1 MHRGNSSNSSLP
13 YNRSGADR
21 SKSKGNPGGGSVLPR
36 GFLCTLVCY
45 GLVVVLVLGGAAT
58 AWSRSFGAVMAKL
71 DATLAAQSASH
82 ELGRKLLAKQAEMV
96 ANMARVEA
104 ESASLLES
112 HIGADIRKVQ
122 VGLNDVQA
130 REDLQATQDKSMK
143 AEMGSIKH
151 SIENMVRGAA
161 TRGKRDAASSKS
173 GLKPIED
180 NLDVVS
186 RQLDTLAQLAA
197 MIRKVSVAQAESKAA
212 MAQSSAAHA
221 TALQQAAAT
230 LSSLHADNVASVAQ
244 IRQLRN
250 DVDTIKRSTQAT
262 TTAAAAGQPPP
273 AAVAAVAAAVA
284 TPSAAGLAGSGTM
297 AGLQQ
302 RMEEAK
308 RANLEIVAAAAAA
321 AAAAAS
327 KSSPRG
333 GVQQLDSRIQRGPP
347 KAA

>member
-1 MHRGNSSNSSLP
+1 M
-13 YNRSGADR
+13 
-21 SKSKGNPGGGSVLPR
+21 
-36 GFLCTLVCY
+36 CY

-221 TALQQAAAT
+221 TAQRKLSFPPGTPALRALVYIMQNSTKDVADIFRESVWKSIAAPPDLVAVGRV
-230 LSSLHADNVASVAQ
+230 ADARRA
-244 IRQLRN
+244 R
-250 DVDTIKRSTQAT
+250 
-262 TTAAAAGQPPP
+262 AA
-273 AAVAAVAAAVA
+273 
-284 TPSAAGLAGSGTM
+284 
-297 AGLQQ
+297 
-302 RMEEAK
+302 E
-308 RANLEIVAAAAAA
+308 AAAAAA
-321 AAAAAS
+321 APPS
-327 KSSPRG
+327 GGGSSSSSG
-333 GVQQLDSRIQRGPP
+333 KKQRG
-347 KAA
+347 KKKKKKSKGRRKR

>member
-36 GFLCTLVCY
+36 GVCTLVCY

-262 TTAAAAGQPPP
+262 TTTAAAAGQPPP

-297 AGLQQ
+297 ADLQS
-302 RMEEAK
+302 RMDEAK

-321 AAAAAS
+321 AAAS
-327 KSSPRG
+327 KSPPRG